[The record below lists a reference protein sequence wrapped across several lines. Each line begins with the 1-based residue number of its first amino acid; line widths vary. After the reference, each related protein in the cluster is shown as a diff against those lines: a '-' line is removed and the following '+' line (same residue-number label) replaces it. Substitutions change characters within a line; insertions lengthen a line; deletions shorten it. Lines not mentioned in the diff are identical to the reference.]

1 MMLMQKKASWSYDG
15 HDFLYPAEQQFEAS
29 AARRLQGCKDSCG
42 TTNAA
47 SLLTRL
53 QMVVIIQEQRRPDEW
68 KWCSFSQ
75 DCNR

>member
-15 HDFLYPAEQQFEAS
+15 HDFWYPAEQQLEAS

-53 QMVVIIQEQRRPDEW
+53 QMVMIIQDAETP
-68 KWCSFSQ
+68 
-75 DCNR
+75 